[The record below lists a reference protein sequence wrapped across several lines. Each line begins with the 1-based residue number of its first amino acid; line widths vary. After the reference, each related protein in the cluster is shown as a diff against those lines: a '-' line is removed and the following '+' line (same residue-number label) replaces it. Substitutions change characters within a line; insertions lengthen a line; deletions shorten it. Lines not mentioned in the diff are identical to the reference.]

1 MNLERY
7 TLGDLVGALRE
18 PRRLYRESRR
28 LGVELLKRTSARHFE
43 WTHGEGVDVMDED
56 WDNLFILDACRYDRF
71 LERNTIDGDLRPVLS
86 KGGHSRLFME
96 ENFVGRELHDTVY
109 VTANLHADF
118 LDQDTFYTVE
128 MIPYSDRNPE
138 RVAEA
143 ALELHEEYPDKRL
156 IVHFMQPHKPY
167 LGPTGERVRER
178 LRDEGMDHLIERGNY
193 IKWDAVREGAMSH
206 EELERAY
213 AENVDIGLSSVEDL
227 LGSIGGKSVVT
238 SDHGELLGETLYSV
252 LGPLYGHPEDV
263 WMEPLL
269 TVPWLVVDA
278 DERREVVAERPL
290 GFEKLDSELAK
301 DRLKELGYVQ

>member
-1 MNLERY
+1 MNLERN
-7 TLGDLVGALRE
+7 TLGALVGALRE
-18 PRRLYRESRR
+18 PRR

-56 WDNLFILDACRYDRF
+56 WDNLYILDACRYDHF

-227 LGSIGGKSVVT
+227 LESIGGKSVVT

-278 DERREVVAERPL
+278 DERREMVAERPL